1 LPTSAPT
8 DRVGRLSRRDP
19 EEMQANPTSAQ
30 PNERVADAPHDN
42 WVDRYAPE
50 ATRPYLRLAR
60 LDRPIGFWLLLL
72 PCWWAVGLADVTLNQ
87 PYPNPWL
94 LILFAVG
101 ALAMRAAGCAYN
113 DYVDRDYDAR
123 SARTASRPIPSGQVT
138 PAEALAFAA
147 TCGFVGLL
155 ALVQFNAFT
164 IKLGLASLLLVAL
177 YPFAKRFTYWPQ
189 LVLGLAFNWGV
200 LVGWSAV
207 MGSIGL
213 PALLLYAGSVLWTI
227 GYDTIYAHQDRE
239 DDLLLGLRSTAIR
252 FGDNTITW
260 VGSFY
265 AGAVVLWLAAGFLA
279 GTHLIYFTAVVLASL
294 QMAWQVTTLDAANA
308 ANCLRRF
315 RSNRDVGL
323 VIFLGLAADMML
335 SRMAGLS

>member
-1 LPTSAPT
+1 
-8 DRVGRLSRRDP
+8 
-19 EEMQANPTSAQ
+19 MQANPSTTQST
-30 PNERVADAPHDN
+30 PRVADAPPGN
-42 WVDRYAPE
+42 WADRYAPE
-50 ATRPYLRLAR
+50 SVRPYLRLAR

-72 PCWWAVGLADVTLNQ
+72 PCWWSVGLAGVALHQ

-94 LILFAVG
+94 LTLFALG

-147 TCGFVGLL
+147 ICAFVGFLV
-155 ALVQFNAFT
+155 LVQFNAFT
-164 IKLGLASLLLVAL
+164 IRLGAASLVLVAI
-177 YPFAKRFTYWPQ
+177 YPFLKRFTHWPQ
-189 LVLGLAFNWGV
+189 IVLGLAFNWGA
-200 LVGWSAV
+200 LVGWAAV
-207 MGSIGL
+207 MGNVGI

-252 FGDNTITW
+252 FGDNTMSW

-265 AGAVVLWLAAGFLA
+265 AGAIVLWLLAGYLA
-279 GTHLIYFTAVVLASL
+279 GTHLIFFMAVVLASL
-294 QMAWQVTTLDAANA
+294 QMAWQVTTLDMSDAR
-308 ANCLRRF
+308 NCLRRF

-323 VIFLGLAADMML
+323 VIFLGLVADMVL